1 MEEAGVAGGNVK
13 GKYNANLG
21 FWIVSLALRAQR
33 HLSLSWSLRGQNCVN
48 VPTPK
53 TIVSKNELFCQF
65 NSQILQL
72 LTSCLFLAG
81 TVSECTG
88 FTAYLNRYH
97 GRTRVMMYSGIAFMI
112 AGILFAAAF
121 HVSMIFIGR
130 ILQGFAISFA
140 SVSVPIYNSEMSPPQ
155 FRGTFNQL
163 FQLFLTLFILIA
175 QVINLIMHVTGAEN
189 SWGFRLSLGFA
200 FVPAFMLFMAGT
212 FLPDSPNSLLERG
225 YITQARKNLEYIRGT
240 KDVDVEFNDIVEA
253 AELAAAVKHPWRNLF
268 SAKYRPQL
276 VLSACCTLFQQW
288 TGINILIF
296 YAPEIF
302 LALGT
307 TRTIS
312 LVAGIIIGAC
322 NHLSTYVSA
331 ILADYLGR
339 RFLFL
344 EAGVQMFSALIVIS
358 ISLLCLP
365 ASSIWE
371 AWYILGMACVFDMA
385 YAWSW
390 GPLAWTYPS
399 EIQVLETRSA
409 GMAVTSLFNL
419 LFSFVIGQTFLS
431 MLCTLQWGVFLLFAC
446 CVAFMTTFVYL
457 FFPETKGIPIEECP
471 LLFKTHWFWKRYANR
486 SVGFQERMVMERKM
500 LEAAEQGKPLPDI
513 PGMESVKDD
522 IISQNPTLA
531 AHIPDVQPGDAGN
544 PKRHGSADGRALEL
558 WLREYQT
565 THTFFERHA
574 AAAAAM
580 VPNLGRIQ
588 GLTGCEGFSQSA

>member
-1 MEEAGVAGGNVK
+1 MGGGAAAGGNVK
-13 GKYNANLG
+13 GKYNARFTWASFFCCLAASFGGALFGYDNGVMGGVISQSGFLG
-21 FWIVSLALRAQR
+21 RFFGPLCPPMLPNGQPSSTPIAFQSLGEDNCKGPEYERYFAALE
-33 HLSLSWSLRGQNCVN
+33 SGQSATN
-48 VPTPK
+48 K
-53 TIVSKNELFCQF
+53 LFCQF

-72 LTSCLFLAG
+72 LTSVLFLAG

-97 GRTRVMMYSGIAFMI
+97 GRTRVMMYSGVAFMI
-112 AGILFAAAF
+112 AGILFATAYN
-121 HVSMIFIGR
+121 VSQIFIGR

-140 SVSVPIYNSEMSPPQ
+140 SVSVPIYNSEMAPPQ

-163 FQLFLTLFILIA
+163 FQLTLTFFILVA
-175 QVINLIMHVTGAEN
+175 QVINLIMHVTGAES

-200 FVPAFMLFMAGT
+200 FVPSFFLFLGGV

-225 YITQARKNLEYIRGT
+225 FASKAKKNLQFVRGT
-240 KDVDVEFNDIVEA
+240 KDVDKEFNDIVEA

-302 LALGT
+302 LALGAS
-307 TRTIS
+307 RTIS
-312 LVAGIIIGAC
+312 LVAGIAIGAC

-331 ILADYLGR
+331 IIADYVGR

-344 EAGVQMFSALIVIS
+344 EAGVQMFAALITIA
-358 ISLLCLP
+358 ISLLCLG
-365 ASSIWE
+365 AKSIWE
-371 AWYILGMACVFDMA
+371 AWYILGLSCLFDMA

-431 MLCTLQWGVFLLFAC
+431 MLCSLQWGVFLLFAC
-446 CVAFMTTFVYL
+446 CVAFMTVFVYL

-471 LLFKTHWFWKRYANR
+471 LLFKSHWFWKRYANR
-486 SVGFQERMVMERKM
+486 SIGFQERMVMEKKM
-500 LEAAEQGKPLPDI
+500 MEAAEQGKPLPDI
-513 PGMESVKDD
+513 PGMESVKEEIMSRNGGDMR
-522 IISQNPTLA
+522 NLA
-531 AHIPDVQPGDAGN
+531 GAEKAVDGN
-544 PKRHGSADGRALEL
+544 PK
-558 WLREYQT
+558 
-565 THTFFERHA
+565 
-574 AAAAAM
+574 
-580 VPNLGRIQ
+580 V
-588 GLTGCEGFSQSA
+588 